1 ALADASALASAF
13 TAEHRQ
19 VFGYAREGHPIE
31 ITGVRVELREL
42 GSPFQHVESDMSGA
56 PGEPG
61 SSELWLDGAWHTVPV
76 WPREALRP
84 GQRIV
89 GPAIVAEDTATIVLE
104 PGFVAEI
111 DRGCLLARDLAGASA
126 TPVPADARDPVLREV
141 LSQRITAIAQQMGV
155 VLRRTALSTNIRE
168 RLDFSCAVF
177 DARGDLVTNAPY
189 IPVHLGAMP
198 ESIRGVLAVHPRPPA
213 GAVYVTNDPAAGGSH
228 LPDIT
233 VISPVHDEQGAL
245 RFFVASR
252 GHHADVGGVAPG
264 SMPPHATRL
273 EEEGVVFR
281 ALQVVADGRFDRE
294 AVLAVLQAGPW
305 PARKPLENLADLEAQ
320 IAANRSGARQL
331 HELCEQYGTPLVST
345 AMQAIQ
351 DDAAEAVAA
360 AIDRLPPGKH
370 RFADAMDDGAA
381 VVVEISRQGPRLHVD
396 FTGTAAQDP
405 GNLNAPRAVTVSA
418 LLYVLRLLA
427 GRTMPLNSGCLR
439 LVDLTLPPGL
449 LSPGPGAAVAAGNVE
464 TAQRVV
470 DVLLGA
476 LGLAAASQGTMNNLT
491 FGDET
496 FGYYETLGGGAG
508 ACHGH
513 AGRSGVHTH
522 MTNTRITDPEVLE
535 ARFPV
540 RLWRFELRRGSGGA
554 GRWPGGDGLV
564 RELEFLRPMHV
575 AILSQRR
582 LRTPFGLAGGG
593 PGAAGR
599 NLLDDRA
606 LPGRVAVEVAAGQ
619 RLRIE
624 TPGGGGHGG

>member
-1 ALADASALASAF
+1 
-13 TAEHRQ
+13 
-19 VFGYAREGHPIE
+19 
-31 ITGVRVELREL
+31 
-42 GSPFQHVESDMSGA
+42 
-56 PGEPG
+56 
-61 SSELWLDGAWHTVPV
+61 V

-84 GQRIV
+84 GQRIA

-111 DRGCLLARDLAGASA
+111 DRGCLVARDLAGASA

-141 LSQRITAIAQQMGV
+141 LSRRITAIAQQMGV

-264 SMPPHATRL
+264 SMPPHATTL

-281 ALQVVADGRFDRE
+281 ALQVVSDRRFDRA

-305 PARKPLENLADLEAQ
+305 PARRPRRTSPTSRRRSQPTKPARASSTSCARSTARRWCPRRCRRSRTTPPRRSPRRSLACP
-320 IAANRSGARQL
+320 R
-331 HELCEQYGTPLVST
+331 VST
-345 AMQAIQ
+345 
-351 DDAAEAVAA
+351 
-360 AIDRLPPGKH
+360 G
-370 RFADAMDDGAA
+370 FADAMDDGRRDRRRDLAA
-381 VVVEISRQGPRLHVD
+381 GPAAARRLHRYGGAGPGQPQRAAGGHRVGVVVRAAPARRAHD
-396 FTGTAAQDP
+396 AAQ
-405 GNLNAPRAVTVSA
+405 
-418 LLYVLRLLA
+418 LRLPA
-427 GRTMPLNSGCLR
+427 PGRPDPSAR
-439 LVDLTLPPGL
+439 SAV
-449 LSPGPGAAVAAGNVE
+449 PGARCRGRGGNVE

-491 FGDET
+491 FGDA
-496 FGYYETLGGGAG
+496 TLVTTRRSAAARVRVGGTRAAA
-508 ACHGH
+508 AC
-513 AGRSGVHTH
+513 
-522 MTNTRITDPEVLE
+522 TRT
-535 ARFPV
+535 
-540 RLWRFELRRGSGGA
+540 
-554 GRWPGGDGLV
+554 
-564 RELEFLRPMHV
+564 
-575 AILSQRR
+575 
-582 LRTPFGLAGGG
+582 
-593 PGAAGR
+593 
-599 NLLDDRA
+599 
-606 LPGRVAVEVAAGQ
+606 
-619 RLRIE
+619 
-624 TPGGGGHGG
+624 